1 METVMKKIL
10 LASAAIVAMAASAE
24 AADVVATPAPAEPY
38 VAPQVIP
45 QTFNWSGFY
54 LGGTGGY
61 DWATANLHY
70 NGAQVGNDD
79 FNGGKLGGFAGY
91 NYQLD
96 NNIVLGVEGELD
108 YNWNEQSY
116 NVGLPYSVKAGSD
129 WEGSVRGRVGY
140 AFDNAL
146 LYATGGWAIANGYIE
161 GNGET
166 QNQAFNGWTVGAGL
180 DYAFTDNLFGGLEYR
195 YTDFGKKDFDGALA
209 GFEAKDYTSNRVM
222 ARVGYK
228 F

>member
-1 METVMKKIL
+1 MKKIL
-10 LASAAIVAMAASAE
+10 LASAALVAMTAGAK
-24 AADVVATPAPAEPY
+24 AADVVMTPPAEPY

-45 QTFNWSGFY
+45 QSFNWTGFY

-61 DWATANLHY
+61 DWASANVTYL
-70 NGAQVGNDD
+70 GVPGSGDD

-91 NYQLD
+91 NYQFT
-96 NNIVLGVEGELD
+96 NNVVLGVEGELD

-116 NVGLPYSVKAGSD
+116 DVGLPYSVKAGSD
-129 WEGSVRGRVGY
+129 WEGSVRARLGY

-146 LYATGGWAIANGYIE
+146 IYATGGWALANGYVDA
-161 GNGET
+161 NGLE
-166 QNQAFNGWTVGAGL
+166 QNQTFSGWTVGAGI
-180 DYAFTDNLFGGLEYR
+180 DYALSKNVFAGLEYR

-209 GFEAKDYTSNRVM
+209 GFSGKDYESNRVM

>member
-1 METVMKKIL
+1 MKKIL
-10 LASAAIVAMAASAE
+10 LASAALVAMTAGAK
-24 AADVVATPAPAEPY
+24 AADVVMTPAPSEPY

-45 QTFNWSGFY
+45 QTFNWTGFY
-54 LGGTGGY
+54 LGGTAGY
-61 DWATANLHY
+61 DWASANLTY
-70 NGAQVGNDD
+70 LGIAGSGDD

-91 NYQLD
+91 NYQFD

-108 YNWNEQSY
+108 YNWNEQKY
-116 NVGLPYSVKAGSD
+116 NVGLPFNVKAGSD
-129 WEGSVRGRVGY
+129 WEGSVRARVGY

-146 LYATGGWAIANGYIE
+146 LYATGGWAIANGYVD
-161 GNGET
+161 GNGLE
-166 QNQAFNGWTVGAGL
+166 QNQTFNGWTIGAGL
-180 DYAFTDNLFGGLEYR
+180 DYAFTKNIFGGLEYR
-195 YTDFGKKDFDGALA
+195 YTDFGKKDFDGALT